1 MKVLYVDQTGQLGG
15 GELSLLDVIKNS
27 TENSEIALFSDGPF
41 RQALEAIPMPVH
53 LLSLGRVSEIR
64 REARLLSVLRGGPA
78 LLKLRS
84 QLAQLAA
91 RFDVLYANSQKAFLV
106 SALARRQDQI
116 LVWHLRDMLTADHF
130 SPFLRRVAVFAG
142 NLSATVVVANSE
154 ATRESFIQAGGN
166 PTKAVVV
173 YNGID
178 PAPFDGVQESE
189 VEAVRKAL
197 GLQDKYVVGC
207 FGRITSWKAQH
218 VVIESLM
225 ALPDTHAIIVGEA
238 LFGETAY
245 SEKLQALVHS
255 LGIQDRVHFLGFR
268 RDIPLLMKLV
278 DVVIHSST
286 APEPFGRVLV
296 EAMLAGTPVIAT
308 RAGGAL
314 EIIGDGETGLLVTPG
329 SVQELSAAVTKLKND
344 PEFACR
350 LALAG
355 RQRATDVFSINAM
368 IESIHSVLST
378 AHA

>member
-1 MKVLYVDQTGQLGG
+1 MKILYVDQTGQLGG

-27 TENSEIALFSDGPF
+27 PESSEIALFSDGPF
-41 RQALEAIPMPVH
+41 RQALESIPVPVH
-53 LLSLGRVSEIR
+53 VLSLGRVSEIR
-64 REARLLSVLRGGPA
+64 REAQLLSVLRGFPA

-84 QLAQLAA
+84 QLAKLAA

-106 SALARRQDQI
+106 SALARRRGQI

-142 NLSATVVVANSE
+142 NFSATVVIANSE

-166 PTKAVVV
+166 PGKACVV

-178 PAPFDGVQESE
+178 PAPFDGVSASE
-189 VEAVRKAL
+189 VEAVRRAL
-197 GLQDKYVVGC
+197 NLQGKYVVGC

-218 VVIESLM
+218 VVIEALM

-268 RDIPLLMKLV
+268 RDIPLLMKLA
-278 DVVIHSST
+278 DVVVHSST

-329 SVQELSAAVTKLKND
+329 SVQELSAAVTQLKDD
-344 PEFACR
+344 PEFASR

-355 RQRATDVFSINAM
+355 RQRAINVFSVRAM
-368 IESIHSVLST
+368 IESIHHVLST